1 MDFRELHRRT
11 DAILR
16 MLQSHDAGPTSA
28 NVLTI
33 LKGDERD
40 VKVFNEL
47 VRSDE
52 LHVAQDNGKGWHIS
66 ATVRLTFD
74 PRSGALTA
82 LVHRGRFVA
91 IANPADPAAWIRSV
105 EDNAGRL
112 RTRFTIT
119 GQRTCQVDDGTG
131 ETVGFSL
138 ASRPGPIP
146 PPGRARIRNI
156 GNPDSDD
163 DH

>member
-40 VKVFNEL
+40 VKAFNAL

-52 LHVAQDNGKGWHIS
+52 LNVAQDNGKGWHIS

-74 PRSGALTA
+74 PRSGKLTA

-91 IANPADPAAWIRSV
+91 IANPADPAAWILRV
-105 EDNAGRL
+105 QNANPRH
-112 RTRFTIT
+112 TRFTIT
-119 GQRTCQVDDGTG
+119 GQTTIWVDDGTG
-131 ETVGFSL
+131 KIVDFRLTEH
-138 ASRPGPIP
+138 PGSIP
-146 PPGRARIRNI
+146 PPGRARITKI
-156 GNPDSDD
+156 GHLDSDD
-163 DH
+163 EY

>member
-16 MLQSHDAGPTSA
+16 ILQSHDAGPTSA
-28 NVLTI
+28 KVLTI

-40 VKVFNEL
+40 VKAFNAL

-52 LHVAQDNGKGWHIS
+52 LNVAQDNGKGWHIS
-66 ATVRLTFD
+66 ARVHLTFD
-74 PRSGALTA
+74 PTSGALTA

-119 GQRTCQVDDGTG
+119 GRKTFQVDDGTG
-131 ETVGFSL
+131 ETVDFRLTGH
-138 ASRPGPIP
+138 PGPIP
-146 PPGRARIRNI
+146 PPGRARTTEI
-156 GNPDSDD
+156 GHADD
-163 DH
+163 DEY

>member
-28 NVLTI
+28 KVLTI
-33 LKGDERD
+33 LKGGERD
-40 VKVFNEL
+40 VKQFNEL
-47 VRSDE
+47 VRSNE
-52 LHVAQDNGKGWHIS
+52 LNVAQDNGKGWHIS

-74 PRSGALTA
+74 PRSGTLTA

-105 EDNAGRL
+105 ENNAGRL

-119 GQRTCQVDDGTG
+119 GRTTFQVYDGAG
-131 ETVGFSL
+131 ETVDFRL
-138 ASRPGPIP
+138 REDPGPIP
-146 PPGRARIRNI
+146 PPGQSDILNI
-156 GNPDSDD
+156 GHPDPREQ
-163 DH
+163 